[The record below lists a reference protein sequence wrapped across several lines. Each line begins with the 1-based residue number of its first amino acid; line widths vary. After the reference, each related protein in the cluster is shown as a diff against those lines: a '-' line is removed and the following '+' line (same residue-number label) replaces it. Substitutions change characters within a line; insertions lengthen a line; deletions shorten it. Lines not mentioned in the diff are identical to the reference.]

1 MSDNL
6 AKFQSLLCELFQFDC
21 ADLDFGI
28 YRIMNHKRAVI
39 ERWITEDLPNL
50 VRQELQQGTL
60 AAQQK
65 MLEELDT
72 VREEIQKTAENLGEK
87 PFDAD
92 GNLLIWQDKPIGKK
106 YIELREKAIHARN
119 SQALEAAV
127 YNHLYTFF
135 SRYWQEGDFIS
146 RRRYSKKERYAIPYN
161 GEEVFLY
168 WANHDQYY
176 VKTGEY
182 FTDYTYK
189 APNGVTVH
197 FKLRQADVE
206 QNNVKG
212 EKRFFLPRLDE
223 ITCDTPPLPKG
234 EGSGVRVII
243 PFEYRPL
250 TAQEAITYGQK
261 NQQEVIIAKA
271 VAEIPKRIK
280 VPEVLAA
287 LTAERRYPG
296 NADVSSALEYHLRQ
310 YTRRN
315 TSDFFIH
322 KDLKGF
328 LSREL
333 DFYLKNEV
341 LNLEEL
347 EAAGEGLSEGW
358 FQLLRLIKRVG
369 LHIIEFLAQIE
380 DFQKMLWEKKKFVT
394 ETFYL
399 VTVGNIPEA
408 FYPEIAACE
417 AQWKEWEKFGIPGI
431 ADVTSAEN
439 ADVTPASSENN
450 LHKGWHTRGYL
461 PHFDAGNILQFITF
475 RLADS
480 VPSEVIDQ
488 WKQELRWHEG
498 MDAASK
504 EAVELRKRIEKY
516 EDSGKGAC
524 YLRDERIARLV
535 ENALKRFNGE
545 RYRLIAWCIM
555 PNHVHV
561 LIETMH
567 EPLAGIIHSWKS
579 YTAHE
584 ANKLLGR
591 TGAFWSPEYF
601 DRYIRDED
609 HFRATVDYILQ
620 NPVKAGLVDAP
631 EKWHWSGFIPENAG
645 NASVSDAG
653 SAALAASG
661 ARAGR
666 RDACDP
672 RIAFLKAHPT
682 LVVDTRHFS
691 QDFTDRLLASFDDLD
706 EVTDG
711 LLVHSE
717 NWQALNLLQEKYRER
732 VKCIYIDPPFNTD
745 ANPIVYKNDYQ
756 HSSWLSLIES
766 RLSISR
772 QLEAKLNPVHVV
784 AIDDAEKNRLGLLL
798 ERIFEGREITCVSV
812 VHNPSGTMGMNFSV
826 TNEYALFVYGAN
838 CNSIAKEKRED
849 APDVRDLMNTAK
861 GSSGNYLRSTGKT
874 CFYPIYV
881 KDMAIIG
888 VGDVCPDDYH
898 PSQNVLRDDG
908 VIEVYPIDADGVE
921 RKWVLSRDTIEDHM
935 DELYPKI
942 DKKSGKIRIERRKT
956 AINYKTVWDN
966 PKYSAKKYGTEL
978 LGEIILGTRNMA
990 RLYPKS
996 VHLVMDCIHAGSTN
1010 MTNCLIADYFAGS
1023 GTTGHAVIALNRE
1036 DGGRRK
1042 FILVEMADYFD
1053 TVLLPRIKK
1062 VAFTPEWKDGKPKRM
1077 ATQEEAERSP
1087 RIVKVI
1093 RLESYEDALNNLTF
1107 EEQSSQ
1113 QALELFRDDYLLSY
1127 MLRWETRHSETLL
1140 NVEKLQ
1146 APFSYKLH
1154 LHRDGETRQRP
1165 VDLPETFAYLL
1176 GLDVQTRRVY
1186 PGNAGVSPA
1195 QYLVYRGRL
1204 RNGRT
1209 VVILWRDITGWGV
1222 EDYEREAAFVAQQN
1236 LIAGA
1241 DEIYVNG
1248 DSRIPGARSLDPIFK
1263 ERMFAPVEV

>member
-1 MSDNL
+1 MNDNQ
-6 AKFQSLLCELFQFDC
+6 AKFQSLLRELFQFDC

-28 YRIMNHKRAVI
+28 YRIMNHNRAVI
-39 ERWITEDLPNL
+39 ERFITADLPQAITE
-50 VRQELQQGTL
+50 ELERGAL
-60 AAQQK
+60 AEQAQ
-65 MLEELDT
+65 
-72 VREEIQKTAENLGEK
+72 A
-87 PFDAD
+87 A
-92 GNLLIWQDKPIGKK
+92 
-106 YIELREKAIHARN
+106 
-119 SQALEAAV
+119 QALEAAV

-135 SRYWQEGDFIS
+135 NRYWQDGDFIS
-146 RRRYSKKERYAIPYN
+146 KRRYSKKERYAIPYN
-161 GEEVFLY
+161 GEEVYLY

-176 VKTGEY
+176 IKTGEY

-197 FKLRQADVE
+197 FKLRQAYVE

-223 ITCDTPPLPKG
+223 ITWDKATRQ
-234 EGSGVRVII
+234 VVI

-261 NQQEVIIAKA
+261 NQQEAIIAKA
-271 VAEIPKRIK
+271 VAEIPKH
-280 VPEVLAA
+280 
-287 LTAERRYPG
+287 PG
-296 NADVSSALEYHLRQ
+296 NADVSSALGNADVSSALEHHLRQ

-328 LSREL
+328 LAREL

-341 LNLEEL
+341 LNLDEM

-358 FQLLRLIKRVG
+358 FQLLRLIKRIG
-369 LHIIEFLAQIE
+369 LRIIEFLAQIE

-394 ETFYL
+394 EVFYL
-399 VTVGNIPEA
+399 VTVGHVPEV

-417 AQWKEWEKFGIPGI
+417 AQWDEWKQLGIPIPGI
-431 ADVTSAEN
+431 ADVSSAKNEN
-439 ADVTPASSENN
+439 VIPGIADVSSAGNAIGTPASSEKN

-535 ENALKRFNGE
+535 EDALKRFNGE

-561 LIETMH
+561 LIKMMDA
-567 EPLAGIIHSWKS
+567 PLPDIVKEWKS
-579 YTAHE
+579 YTAHA
-584 ANKLLGR
+584 ANKILGR
-591 TGAFWSPEYF
+591 SGTFWMPDYF
-601 DRYIRDED
+601 DRYIRDEE
-609 HFRATVDYILQ
+609 HFRTTVDYIFQ
-620 NPVKAGLVDAP
+620 NPVQAGLVDAP
-631 EKWHWSGFIPENAG
+631 EKWAWSGFIPENAG
-645 NASVSDAG
+645 NASVSDAD
-653 SAALAASG
+653 SAALTASG
-661 ARAGR
+661 ARAGG
-666 RDACDP
+666 RDVRDP
-672 RIAFLKAHPT
+672 RNPRIQFLKSHPT
-682 LVVDTRHFS
+682 LVLDTRHFP
-691 QDFTDRLLASFDDLD
+691 QDFTDRLLASFDNLD

-732 VKCIYIDPPFNTD
+732 VKCIHIDPPYNTQTSGFL
-745 ANPIVYKNDYQ
+745 YKNDYQ
-756 HSSWLSLIES
+756 HSSWLAMMENRVRISQTLLAHDGHF
-766 RLSISR
+766 LS
-772 QLEAKLNPVHVV
+772 H
-784 AIDDAEKNRLGLLL
+784 IDE
-798 ERIFEGREITCVSV
+798 
-812 VHNPSGTMGMNFSV
+812 
-826 TNEYALFVYGAN
+826 NEYERLKILFDNVGIPDAGTVIWDKRNPMTARRGVATQHEYIVGA
-838 CNSIAKEKRED
+838 SSERS
-849 APDVRDLMNTAK
+849 DL
-861 GSSGNYLRSTGKT
+861 
-874 CFYPIYV
+874 
-881 KDMAIIG
+881 
-888 VGDVCPDDYH
+888 
-898 PSQNVLRDDG
+898 
-908 VIEVYPIDADGVE
+908 
-921 RKWVLSRDTIEDHM
+921 
-935 DELYPKI
+935 
-942 DKKSGKIRIERRKT
+942 
-956 AINYKTVWDN
+956 
-966 PKYSAKKYGTEL
+966 
-978 LGEIILGTRNMA
+978 IL
-990 RLYPKS
+990 
-996 VHLVMDCIHAGSTN
+996 DF
-1010 MTNCLIADYFAGS
+1010 FAGS
-1023 GTTGHAVIALNRE
+1023 GTTGHAVINLNRE

-1062 VAFTPEWKDGKPKRM
+1062 VTFTPEWKDGKPGRM
-1077 ATQEEAERSP
+1077 TTAEEAERSP
-1087 RIVKVI
+1087 RLVKVI

-1107 EEQSSQ
+1107 EEQSGQ
-1113 QALELFRDDYLLSY
+1113 QALDLFRDDYLLSY

-1140 NVEKLQ
+1140 NVEQLQ
-1146 APFSYKLH
+1146 SPFSYKLH
-1154 LHRDGETRQRP
+1154 LHRDGEIRERT
-1165 VDLPETFAYLL
+1165 VDLPETFNYLL
-1176 GLDVQTRRVY
+1176 GLDVQRRKVY
-1186 PGNAGVSPA
+1186 INAGGTPAIPGERYAGSAGVSLAQCPGNAGVSPAQCPGNAGVSPA

-1222 EDYEREAAFVAQQN
+1222 KDYEREAAFVAQQK
-1236 LIAGA
+1236 LTAGA

-1263 ERMFAPVEV
+1263 ERMFATMEA

>member
-1 MSDNL
+1 MNDNQD
-6 AKFQSLLCELFQFDC
+6 KFQNLLRELFRFDC

-39 ERWITEDLPNL
+39 ERFITTDLPQAITEELERGALAEQAQAVQALEAARKKVLEALGDDTLDAQGNL
-50 VRQELQQGTL
+50 AEKYRETRAGKEYL
-60 AAQQK
+60 AARAQAGAARS
-65 MLEELDT
+65 
-72 VREEIQKTAENLGEK
+72 RE
-87 PFDAD
+87 
-92 GNLLIWQDKPIGKK
+92 
-106 YIELREKAIHARN
+106 
-119 SQALEAAV
+119 ALEAAV

-161 GEEVFLY
+161 GEEVTLY

-223 ITCDTPPLPKG
+223 ITWDDAPLPAG
-234 EGSGVRVII
+234 EGPGVRGNLII

-250 TAQEAITYGQK
+250 TAQETITYGQK
-261 NQQEVIIAKA
+261 NQQEAIIARA
-271 VAEIPKRIK
+271 VAEIPRR
-280 VPEVLAA
+280 VTTFDALAA
-287 LTAERRYPG
+287 LTAERRTTSNG
-296 NADVSSALEYHLRQ
+296 ETVTCLEYHLRQ

-322 KDLKGF
+322 KDLQGF
-328 LSREL
+328 LAREL

-347 EAAGEGLSEGW
+347 EAAGEHLAEGW
-358 FQLLRLIKRVG
+358 FQLMRLIKRIG
-369 LHIIEFLAQIE
+369 LRIIEFLAQIE

-439 ADVTPASSENN
+439 ADVTPASSEKN

-535 ENALKRFNGE
+535 EDALKRFNGE

-631 EKWHWSGFIPENAG
+631 EKWHWSGFIPENPG
-645 NASVSDAG
+645 DTSVSG
-653 SAALAASG
+653 ALSNIS
-661 ARAGR
+661 R

-682 LVVDTRHFS
+682 LVLDTRHFPPDPS
-691 QDFTDRLLASFDDLD
+691 AGSGQSFTDRLLASFDDLD
-706 EVTDG
+706 ESTDG
-711 LLVHSE
+711 LLVHAE

-732 VKCIYIDPPFNTD
+732 VKCIYIDPPFNTGKD
-745 ANPIVYKNDYQ
+745 DFIYKDGYQ
-756 HSSWLSLIES
+756 HSSWITMMIDRIKLITVGQLLSVNGVFFSSISDDEIVHLRRILDALFGEDNFIGNIEWNATKTVTNTALISVGHIHNLVYACDIQYFVRHRHHFRLPDPLEGFENPDNDPRGPWKADPFQVGGIRPNQQYEITNPKTGQVYRPNTGCSWKNDYETFQKLLAEGRIIFGKTGEGGPQRKRYLFEAEERGRVSKTWWDDIETTADGTRLIQDLFGSTIFTNPKPVSLI
-766 RLSISR
+766 
-772 QLEAKLNPVHVV
+772 H
-784 AIDDAEKNRLGLLL
+784 
-798 ERIFEGREITCVSV
+798 RI
-812 VHNPSGTMGMNFSV
+812 
-826 TNEYALFVYGAN
+826 A
-838 CNSIAKEKRED
+838 
-849 APDVRDLMNTAK
+849 
-861 GSSGNYLRSTGKT
+861 
-874 CFYPIYV
+874 
-881 KDMAIIG
+881 
-888 VGDVCPDDYH
+888 
-898 PSQNVLRDDG
+898 Q
-908 VIEVYPIDADGVE
+908 
-921 RKWVLSRDTIEDHM
+921 
-935 DELYPKI
+935 
-942 DKKSGKIRIERRKT
+942 
-956 AINYKTVWDN
+956 
-966 PKYSAKKYGTEL
+966 
-978 LGEIILGTRNMA
+978 LGTHDVGQTI
-990 RLYPKS
+990 L
-996 VHLVMDCIHAGSTN
+996 DF
-1010 MTNCLIADYFAGS
+1010 FAGS
-1023 GTTGHAVIALNRE
+1023 GTTGHAVINLNRE

-1062 VAFTPEWKDGKPKRM
+1062 VTFTPEWKDGKPRRM
-1077 ATQEEAERSP
+1077 ATPEEAERSP
-1087 RIVKVI
+1087 RLVKVI
-1093 RLESYEDALNNLTF
+1093 RLESYEDALTNLTF
-1107 EEQSSQ
+1107 DEESGPK
-1113 QALELFRDDYLLSY
+1113 ALDLFREEYLLSY

-1154 LHRDGETRQRP
+1154 LHRDGETRERT

-1176 GLDVQTRRVY
+1176 GLDVQTRRVL
-1186 PGNAGVSPA
+1186 PSPSGRGAGGEGR
-1195 QYLVYRGRL
+1195 YLVYRGAL

-1222 EDYEREAAFVAQQN
+1222 EDYEREAAFVAEQN

-1263 ERMFAPVEV
+1263 ERMFATVEA